1 MKRLYSLYLSLGLS
15 LILLLSSHASAQ
27 GLHQHV
33 AGHQHWCGTPDPSP
47 QELSRSLRAIE
58 GSQVIHNDKYL
69 RVFRLALAI
78 DYPSFKDDFN
88 LNLERAKEWRRKAV
102 DTLNTI
108 FTRDLGVKF
117 ELVEDDRLIRQTEAQ
132 WMHYDRRV
140 YAMNRTKRRMSPS
153 AISQEGTTRMNQTD
167 NDLTMHW
174 DIGIWVCRVDAASES
189 AGVRGLSSIGQIYN
203 PLQRANCMVA
213 VPSVI
218 TMAHELGHLFGGY
231 HTHTSRDLQG
241 NTTSGEQTEVA
252 DGESIMSYGPAR
264 REFSLPSIRRIREL
278 LHTQRGYTNPDTG
291 ITYPELK
298 ETLGSAPQIDKSRL
312 KPSYRLPVQPKIS
325 TPFTTKDY
333 TGTSFTFPITSSDAD
348 GDDLFYGAHVSLAPD
363 AAIRSN
369 RSDATYIAS
378 VFRKDSPVPYQRLYD
393 ETNGG
398 LLINGNNEKFPLG
411 VYKFILAV
419 RDSRAGDP
427 DFKTNYDSYETSVE
441 FAQGTPFILKKQ
453 IAKSYRGGDKIN
465 LEWDV
470 DRNFF
475 PVGSKVRILLSDNL
489 GYSFDHVLVAETDND
504 GTETI
509 TLPTSLN
516 IGRTNNPAWGDN
528 NVGQGVIK
536 IEVIDHIAYALSAYQ
551 PGYGNAHPLKGGF
564 TLEATEEPINPQDE
578 GIGSIDKANNNPN
591 GGSASTYPK
600 DAPKYEITKTVLG
613 KGEIEITYV
622 GERVVR
628 VVARPDAGYKLTGLT
643 ANGEDILSTRSF
655 TPNSATE
662 VIARFEPENS
672 LAQRPFKVYP
682 NPATE
687 YINVQAPS
695 PQTAVYLVSLAG
707 DKLLLGYTDEVGS
720 GYFHIGGMP
729 SALYYVWIGN
739 NKSQA
744 LQIR

>member
-132 WMHYDRRV
+132 WMHYGWTDVTQTKKKNVNV
-140 YAMNRTKRRMSPS
+140 YT
-153 AISQEGTTRMNQTD
+153 IYQQGTTMIRNVNTD
-167 NDLTMHW
+167 ATMLW
-174 DIGIWVCRVDAASES
+174 DIGIWLCKDDETSES
-189 AGVRGLSSIGQIYN
+189 AQVPRGISAVGAIYDTM
-203 PLQRANCMVA
+203 RRGNCMVTKPN
-213 VPSVI
+213 VT
-218 TMAHELGHLFGGY
+218 TMAHELGHLFGAA
-231 HTHTSRDLQG
+231 HTHNGIIRTNYG
-241 NTTSGEQTEVA
+241 TPTAGEQTEI
-252 DGESIMSYGPAR
+252 GQGQSIMSYGTPR
-264 REFSLPSIRRIREL
+264 NEFSLVTIKKLRAI
-278 LHTQRGYTNPDTG
+278 LHTNPG
-291 ITYPELK
+291 FKQGGPEHHYPRLVPSS
-298 ETLGSAPQIDKSRL
+298 GSVPVMDKSKL
-312 KPSYRLPVQPKIS
+312 KTSYRLPQEDANK
-325 TPFTTKDY
+325 TF
-333 TGTSFTFPITSSDAD
+333 FTFPMPSTDSD
-348 GDDLFYGAHVSLAPD
+348 GDELYYGAHVIESPD
-363 AAIRSN
+363 IAKKSDR
-369 RSDATYIAS
+369 RDATYITADL
-378 VFRKDSPVPYQRLYD
+378 RKDSPVPYQLLYD
-393 ETNGG
+393 ETDGRG
-398 LLINGNNEKFPLG
+398 LVYTNNEKFPLG
-411 VYKFILAV
+411 TYKFILGV
-419 RDSRAGDP
+419 RDSREGDP
-427 DFKTNYDSYETSVE
+427 NFKTNYDSYETSVE
-441 FAQGTPFILKKQ
+441 MAKGRAFRLSEQ
-453 IAKSYRGGDKIN
+453 IQKEYRGGDKIN
-465 LEWDV
+465 LKWVV

-504 GTETI
+504 GAETI

-536 IEVIDHIAYALSAYQ
+536 IEVIDHIAYALSAYL
-551 PGYGNAHPLKGGF
+551 PWYGTGNATTRLLKGGF

-578 GIGSIDKANNNPN
+578 GIGSIDKANNKPN

-613 KGEIEITYV
+613 KGDIEITHV

-628 VVARPDAGYKLTGLT
+628 VVARPDAGYKLMGLT

-707 DKLLLGYTDEVGS
+707 DKLLLGYTDELGS

-729 SALYYVWIGN
+729 TALYYVWVGN
-739 NKSQA
+739 SSQV